1 MLTLRLQQV
10 FNAYGDTDMALD
22 VSIHFPMIKMILWFD
37 IIKPE
42 GSANGMT
49 LCYALGLVCIRLQGR
64 LSPIEVNKHTVMHY

>member
-1 MLTLRLQQV
+1 
-10 FNAYGDTDMALD
+10 MALD

-49 LCYALGLVCIRLQGR
+49 LCCAL
-64 LSPIEVNKHTVMHY
+64 